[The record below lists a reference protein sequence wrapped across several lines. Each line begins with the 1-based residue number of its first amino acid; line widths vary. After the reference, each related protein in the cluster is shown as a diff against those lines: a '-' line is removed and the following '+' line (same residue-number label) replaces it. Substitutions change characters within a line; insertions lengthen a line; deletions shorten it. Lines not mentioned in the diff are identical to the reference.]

1 MVDDAPDARVW
12 LAAALLRQ
20 RRFAEAGT
28 ALQDAERVGHRVPRL
43 AARIK
48 AALALEAGRLD
59 QAERLYRELGAGGDA
74 RARIGLALVRAR
86 AGQWEVAR
94 VELDAAAA
102 ALPALAVV
110 FYDRALAH
118 RALGDPASALVD
130 AERAVALDPLFP
142 EARNNL
148 AALYIDAGQFE
159 WAGLWLE
166 QTVAMAPEYAAAWG
180 NLGALR
186 LLQGDVAGALVALA
200 RAAER
205 DPGSP
210 THALNLGLA
219 YHRGGDPAAAR
230 RELRRAIRLDPDNA
244 AARRMLRFL
253 EGLEKGELWGEP
265 PVAIAP
271 TEGAPTEELVIE

>member
-1 MVDDAPDARVW
+1 MIDDAPDARVW

-20 RRFAEAGT
+20 RRFAEAGA
-28 ALQDAERVGHRVPRL
+28 ALQQAERIGHRAPRL
-43 AARIK
+43 AARVK

-59 QAERLYRELGAGGDA
+59 QAERLYRELLAGGDA

-86 AGQWEVAR
+86 AGQWDAAR
-94 VELDAAAA
+94 VALDGAAA
-102 ALPALAVV
+102 ALPELAVV
-110 FYDRALAH
+110 FYDRALTH
-118 RALGDPASALVD
+118 RALGNPATAVTD

-148 AALYIDAGQFE
+148 AALYIDAGRFDS
-159 WAGLWLE
+159 AGLWLE
-166 QTVAMAPEYAAAWG
+166 QTVAMVPGYAAAWG

-186 LLQGDVAGALVALA
+186 LLQGDVTGALAALA

-205 DPGSP
+205 DPASP

-219 YHRGGDPAAAR
+219 HLRGGDPAAAR

-244 AARRMLRFL
+244 AARRMLRFVD
-253 EGLEKGELWGEP
+253 GLEKGELVGEP
-265 PVAIAP
+265 PVAVVPIW
-271 TEGAPTEELVIE
+271 GATAL

>member
-1 MVDDAPDARVW
+1 MVEDAPDARVW

-28 ALQDAERVGHRVPRL
+28 ALQDAARVGHRAPRL

-48 AALALEAGRLD
+48 ANLALEAGRLD
-59 QAERLYRELGAGGDA
+59 QADRLYSALRAGGDA

-86 AGQWEVAR
+86 AGQWEAAR
-94 VELDAAAA
+94 VELDGAAA
-102 ALPALAVV
+102 ALPEVAVV
-110 FYDRALAH
+110 FYDRALAY
-118 RALGDPASALVD
+118 RALGDPASALSD

-148 AALYIDAGQFE
+148 AALYIDAGRFE
-159 WAGLWLE
+159 SAGLWLE
-166 QTVAMAPEYAAAWG
+166 QTVAMAPEYPAAWG

-186 LLQGDVAGALVALA
+186 LLEGDVAAALAALA
-200 RAAER
+200 RASQR

-219 YHRGGDPAAAR
+219 YLRGGDPAAAR

-244 AARRMLRFL
+244 AARRILRFI
-253 EGLEKGELWGEP
+253 EGREKGELVGDP

-271 TEGAPTEELVIE
+271 VWGATTL

>member
-1 MVDDAPDARVW
+1 
-12 LAAALLRQ
+12 
-20 RRFAEAGT
+20 
-28 ALQDAERVGHRVPRL
+28 VG
-43 AARIK
+43 
-48 AALALEAGRLD
+48 GRP
-59 QAERLYRELGAGGDA
+59 G
-74 RARIGLALVRAR
+74 
-86 AGQWEVAR
+86 
-94 VELDAAAA
+94 ELDAAAA
-102 ALPALAVV
+102 ALPELAVV
-110 FYDRALAH
+110 FYDRALTY
-118 RALGDPASALVD
+118 RALSQPASALAD

-148 AALYIDAGQFE
+148 TALYIDAGQFE
-159 WAGLWLE
+159 SAGLWLE

-186 LLQGDVAGALVALA
+186 LLQGDVSGALAALA

-205 DPGSP
+205 DPGNP
-210 THALNLGLA
+210 AHALNLGLA

-253 EGLEKGELWGEP
+253 EGLEKGELVGEP

-271 TEGAPTEELVIE
+271 VWGAITL